1 MHGCSTGSRQT
12 EADRRY
18 VGTVDWGNS
27 SRVAYVRQPGSVA
40 QQSSDVNA
48 AKHSGRKTD
57 AHTSPW
63 TEHISGC
70 QIRPRRLREVRVAE
84 QEQPRQLV
92 NAVDNQMD
100 EPIRQGATVLLSCL
114 LTHLNTA
121 LGRAPKCFNWFWFC
135 CEHTLT
141 AHLNIPWWAN
151 LKFYFL
157 ISVICLQSISASQ
170 ISVSAADLYVLFIGL
185 GWLKLAHSFVTAVRL
200 GAESDPRV
208 NINTAFLGQQLHY
221 WARAW
226 WTRPLLLQRERERER
241 GAVHGARKGRWKDE
255 RSEDIG

>member
-18 VGTVDWGNS
+18 VGTADWGNS

-157 ISVICLQSISASQ
+157 ISVICLQSISAPRSQ
-170 ISVSAADLYVLFIGL
+170 SVPRICMCCLLGLVGSSWHIHLSLLCVLEQNLIPESTL
-185 GWLKLAHSFVTAVRL
+185 TRL
-200 GAESDPRV
+200 
-208 NINTAFLGQQLHY
+208 F
-221 WARAW
+221 
-226 WTRPLLLQRERERER
+226 
-241 GAVHGARKGRWKDE
+241 
-255 RSEDIG
+255 